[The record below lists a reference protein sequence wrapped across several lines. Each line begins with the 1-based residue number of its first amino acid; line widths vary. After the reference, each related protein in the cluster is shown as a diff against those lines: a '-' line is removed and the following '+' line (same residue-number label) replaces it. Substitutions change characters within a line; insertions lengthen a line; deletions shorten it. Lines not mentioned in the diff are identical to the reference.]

1 MSDTQE
7 RDEDWLKEISSGVV
21 PLAQDGRVLHRRR
34 DVATPGQLYSREA
47 AQRPLGMDLNPLT
60 TEFVEYVDPQSTLS
74 FRREGVQQG
83 VFRKLQQGGYR
94 IEAAVDLHK
103 QSVEQARKTVY
114 DFVCHCVEHDV
125 RLALMTHGKGGREP
139 GKPAYIK
146 SYVARWLPRFAEIMA
161 YHSAQPWH
169 GGTGAV
175 YILFRKSEKQKAL
188 TREKLGLTSGK
199 PE

>member
-7 RDEDWLKEISSGVV
+7 RDEDWLKEITSGVT
-21 PLAQDGRVLHRRR
+21 PLASDGRVQHRRHV
-34 DVATPGQLYSREA
+34 VATPGQLYRRES
-47 AQRPLGMDLNPLT
+47 AQRPLEMDLNPLT
-60 TEFVEYVDPQSTLS
+60 TEFVEFVEPQAMLA
-74 FRREGVQQG
+74 FRREGVQHG

-103 QSVEQARKTVY
+103 QTVEQARKTVY
-114 DFVCHCVEHDV
+114 DFVRHCVDHDV

-146 SYVARWLPRFAEIMA
+146 SYVARWLPRFSEIMA
-161 YHSAQPWH
+161 FHSAQPWH

-188 TREKLGLTSGK
+188 TREKLGLVSGK